1 MMEAAAGERR
11 PREGPGSIRSIEVH
25 GSDPRSFRS
34 VMLRSLHIN
43 NLAVVEEATLEFGAG
58 LTAITGET
66 GAGKSVLI
74 GALELALGG
83 RGSADSVRAG
93 QKLAVIEAVL
103 DPPLPAEAVR
113 VIHGELGLEWN
124 EREPLVIRRE
134 VSAQGRSRCFVAE
147 QMVGVGDLAR
157 LGDEL
162 IDLHGQH
169 EHQSLFRVAAQ
180 RAALDA
186 YGGHEARL
194 QEYRGCYER
203 TRELRKRHME
213 LEARARDFE
222 QQMDFLNHQIGE
234 LEEVSP
240 EAGELEGLEAE
251 EARLA
256 NAEALSTAAREALA
270 LLYEGDGDDG
280 PSAVALLGAAKRA
293 LGRIARMDASQ
304 EGLEEKAGEIEV
316 LIEDLAAAVRDYG
329 ESCEADPARLE
340 EVIGRSEILRRLM
353 RKHGQEDESGLV
365 ERLAE
370 LRAERDALET
380 EQVERGNI
388 DAELAKA
395 EKATQ
400 DAAAA
405 LTKARSAAAGKFS
418 KEVSQTLA
426 RVGMGKAAFDTALDR
441 LPECGPAG
449 CDHVEFL
456 LAPNVGEGKKPLKE
470 IASGGELSRTMLAI
484 KTVLAARD
492 GVATLV
498 FDEVDAGISGETA
511 AQVGRLMEELGG
523 AYQVICIT
531 HHAAIAA
538 RAGRH
543 ISVSKTSEGGR
554 TRTSAETLGKEARLE
569 ELARMMG
576 GDGSSAAGKKLAAQL
591 MKAGQA

>member
-1 MMEAAAGERR
+1 
-11 PREGPGSIRSIEVH
+11 
-25 GSDPRSFRS
+25 
-34 VMLRSLHIN
+34 MLRTLHIR
-43 NLAVVEEATLEFGAG
+43 NLAVVEEATLQFGAG

-83 RGSADSVRAG
+83 RGSSDSVRAG

-103 DPPLPAEAVR
+103 DPPLPDEAVR
-113 VIHGELGLEWN
+113 VVHEKLELEWD
-124 EREPLVIRRE
+124 EREPVVIRRE

-186 YGGHEARL
+186 YGGHEKL
-194 QEYRGCYER
+194 LEKYRGCYER
-203 TRELRKRHME
+203 TLEVRRRKME
-213 LEARARDFE
+213 LDARSRDFE
-222 QQMDFLNHQIGE
+222 QQLDFLNHQIAE
-234 LEEVSP
+234 LEEAAP
-240 EAGELEGLEAE
+240 EAGELEELGAE

-256 NAEALSTAAREALA
+256 NAEELANAAREALA
-270 LLYEGDGDDG
+270 LLYEGDGGDG
-280 PSAVALLGAAKRA
+280 PSAVALAGAAKRA

-304 EGLEEKAGEIEV
+304 EGLEEKAGEIEA
-316 LIEDLAAAVRDYG
+316 LIGDLAAAVRDYG

-340 EVIGRSEILRRLM
+340 VVIGRSEILRRLM
-353 RKHGQEDESGLV
+353 RKHGQETEAGLA
-365 ERLAE
+365 ERLTE
-370 LRAERDALET
+370 LRTERDELES

-388 DAELAKA
+388 NAELERA
-395 EKATQ
+395 ENAMEE
-400 DAAAA
+400 AAEA
-405 LTKARSAAAGKFS
+405 LRKARTAAAGKFS
-418 KEVSQTLA
+418 KEVSNTLA
-426 RVGMGKAAFDTALDR
+426 RVGMGKAAFETAVDR

-449 CDHVEFL
+449 CDHVEYL

-470 IASGGELSRTMLAI
+470 IASGGELSRIMLAI
-484 KTVLAARD
+484 KTVLAAKD

-511 AQVGRLMEELGG
+511 AQVGRLMEELGE

-538 RAGRH
+538 RAARQ
-543 ISVSKTSEGGR
+543 IQVSKTTERGR
-554 TRTSAETLGKEARLE
+554 TRTKTETLGKDERLE

-576 GDGSSAAGKKLAAQL
+576 GDAGSAAGKKLAAQL
-591 MKAGQA
+591 MKSG